1 MSHVELLEAQGLG
14 VLHNSLH
21 ASRAWSGKVG
31 TGFPKGSRS
40 NKKPER
46 DGDSTESHRA
56 LVQCTNDVAA
66 NRDVDM
72 VNHHGRF
79 AWYELLTTDITA
91 AKAFY
96 RDVVGWGTRDASTP
110 QLDYAHFTAG
120 EMAVGGL
127 MELPEE
133 GRKMGATPRWVGYV
147 AVDDVDGTVE
157 LLKRLGGAVYV
168 PPTSTN
174 IGRIAIVA
182 DPQTATLALVNGLSA
197 GASSDEPEQPGR
209 VGWHE
214 LLAVDATKAFA
225 FYSELFGWQRVPSEH
240 DQIDSYR
247 LLSAGGRTIGGMF
260 TKLRRAP
267 FPFWLYYFNVVDM
280 DAAVAGVKAGGGKV
294 VQGPLELADG
304 SWITR
309 CIDPQGAM
317 FALQG
322 KRSGSNIESPAAE
335 LNWAAEWG
343 GFASRGRVVAK
354 SERGSQPPKP
364 GVKSPS
370 AKPTR

>member
-1 MSHVELLEAQGLG
+1 MHS
-14 VLHNSLH
+14 
-21 ASRAWSGKVG
+21 
-31 TGFPKGSRS
+31 
-40 NKKPER
+40 
-46 DGDSTESHRA
+46 
-56 LVQCTNDVAA
+56 DVPV

-72 VNHHGRF
+72 VKHHGRF
-79 AWYELLTTDITA
+79 AWYELLTTDTAA

-96 RDVVGWGTRDASTP
+96 HDVVGWGTEDASTP
-110 QLDYAHFTAG
+110 QLDYTRFTAG
-120 EMAVGGL
+120 EIAVGGL

-133 GRKMGATPRWVGYV
+133 GRKMGATPRWLGYV

-157 LLKRLGGAVYV
+157 LLKRLGGTSSV
-168 PPTSTN
+168 PPTDSN
-174 IGRIAIVA
+174 IGRIALVA
-182 DPQTATLALVNGLSA
+182 DRQTATLALVSGLTS
-197 GASSDEPEQPGR
+197 GGSSDEPDEPGR

-214 LLAVDATKAFA
+214 LFAADATTAFG
-225 FYSELFGWQRVPSEH
+225 FYSELFGWQPGAAEN
-240 DQIDSYR
+240 DQMDSYQ

-280 DAAVAGVKAGGGKV
+280 DAAMADVKARGGKV
-294 VQGPLELADG
+294 VQGPLELVDG

-322 KRSGSNIESPAAE
+322 KRSRSDIESPAAE

-354 SERGSQPPKP
+354 SAREPQPPKP

-370 AKPTR
+370 ARPKR